1 MNAARLVGGRFAE
14 GPKPMSDSI
23 HSWLPSR
30 ELRPRPE
37 GVRRVAAL
45 GKMLHH
51 LLEAIYDAISAQREY
66 ERLTSMGVGHDS
78 ALKAALSEM
87 AYCREAGAHRASVRS
102 AFHVRGAP
110 SVRGLTAGESARGH
124 RGSTST
130 CLAMSAS
137 SAQDDANEIARARR
151 SG

>member
-1 MNAARLVGGRFAE
+1 
-14 GPKPMSDSI
+14 MSDSI
-23 HSWLPSR
+23 HSWLPWR

-87 AYCREAGAHRASVRS
+87 AYYREAGAHRASVRS
-102 AFHVRGAP
+102 AFHVRGAIGARIDSRRECKRP
-110 SVRGLTAGESARGH
+110 PRLDERLLGDVGVTRSRHRKRDRPRSAL
-124 RGSTST
+124 S
-130 CLAMSAS
+130 
-137 SAQDDANEIARARR
+137 
-151 SG
+151 